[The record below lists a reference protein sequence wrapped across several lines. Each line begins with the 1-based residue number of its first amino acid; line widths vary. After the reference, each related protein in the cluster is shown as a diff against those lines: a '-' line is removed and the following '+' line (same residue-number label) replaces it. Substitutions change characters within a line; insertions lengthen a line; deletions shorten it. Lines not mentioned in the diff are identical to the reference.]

1 MSAMAYAFL
10 ISTLLTVPTADRR
23 PLALSEVDDA
33 ARYLFES
40 ARDNRWTDAGN
51 QFYTLQHAAEDLP
64 AGLAPADVVAS
75 LRRRIR
81 ELADTVPHHER
92 VRTMDA
98 ANAVTQF
105 VIGLSGAF
113 ESRVPAQVPR
123 LAYLGRQLE
132 LGIAAGDSTTI
143 NRATVEIRQTWN
155 ELRPELEQR
164 QHLADLRRMSDI
176 VVSLEVT
183 KSRTSQGALARAEL
197 DAVSHLEAELK

>member
-1 MSAMAYAFL
+1 MSAIAYAFF
-10 ISTLLTVPTADRR
+10 IGVLLTVPSADRR

-40 ARDNRWTDAGN
+40 ARDSRWSDSRN
-51 QFYTLQHAAEDLP
+51 QLDTLQHAAEDLP

-81 ELADTVPHHER
+81 ELSDTVPHHER

-113 ESRVPAQVPR
+113 ESRVPAQVPT
-123 LAYLGRQLE
+123 LAYLGRQIE
-132 LGIAAGDSTTI
+132 LGIAAGDSSMI
-143 NRATVEIRQTWN
+143 NRATSDIRQTWN
-155 ELRPELEQR
+155 ELRPELERR
-164 QHLADLRRMSDI
+164 QHLADVRRMTDI

-183 KSRTSQGALARAEL
+183 KRRTDQATLARAEL
-197 DAVSHLEAELK
+197 DAVSHLEAELR